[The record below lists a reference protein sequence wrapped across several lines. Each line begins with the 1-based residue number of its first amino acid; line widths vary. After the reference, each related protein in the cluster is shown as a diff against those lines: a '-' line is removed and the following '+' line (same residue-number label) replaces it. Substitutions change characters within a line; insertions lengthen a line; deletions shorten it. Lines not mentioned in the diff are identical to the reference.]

1 MPASTFTITSTK
13 PMSPRPTS
21 IKTATTTTATTATT
35 TITPD
40 LYYNSLTP
48 TPRSTPFS
56 LEQFGFEEYD
66 ENESI
71 VSDVDLLLLEQQDF
85 IPTTQPPH
93 QPHTSK
99 YHTIVNTISPHK
111 ILSQY
116 FATELFYANNLLQI
130 SNHFINREFDSFN
143 NDLILN
149 PNIPKTNHLELINQL
164 TIMYNETMKL
174 VETIEQFNQELDDII
189 VDNYTIHNLQNLKM
203 SYNEKLD
210 IHLNVPVHEI
220 VDKIIDGLY
229 QYNLTVEDLLEDEQE
244 KEKEKEKEVVEVEEE
259 LSNEDKESI
268 DRIKTYHDKILS
280 ILNLQDEK
288 FTIEKVEKFHNI
300 LQYEIIE
307 NNEWQS
313 VVKLCPL

>member
-13 PMSPRPTS
+13 PISPRPTS
-21 IKTATTTTATTATT
+21 IKTATTTTTTTATT

-244 KEKEKEKEVVEVEEE
+244 KEKEKEVVEVEEE
-259 LSNEDKESI
+259 LSNEDKKSI
-268 DRIKTYHDKILS
+268 DKIKTYHDKILS

-307 NNEWQS
+307 NKEWQS